1 MDMSKPLAYRMSPKT
16 LDDYVGQEHI
26 LGKDK
31 ILYRTIKA
39 DRLSSII
46 LWGPP
51 GCGKTSLARVIS
63 NTTKCKFLKINAV
76 TSGISDIKNAVE
88 TAQNALLNPSG
99 KCILFIDEIHR
110 FNKLQQDALLPY
122 VENGTII
129 LIGAT
134 TENPYFEVNKALISR
149 SMVFHLQPLTDE
161 DIFKVLKKSLT
172 SEDGLGSYNIK
183 IEDETLKKLAITSG
197 GDVRTALNGLE
208 VAVLTTQIDSNGII
222 NITDDILKECV
233 QTRKAVFDKKGDSH
247 YDNIS
252 AFIKSMRGSDVDA
265 ALFYL
270 ARALN
275 AGEDPVFM
283 ARRIVIA
290 AAEDVGMANP
300 NALVVAT
307 SAMQAVTMVGM
318 PEARI
323 LLSQAA
329 AYVASAPKS
338 NACIMAVDKAL
349 EMVRSQ
355 NTGQVPPYLRDAHY
369 GGAKKLGHGIGYK
382 YAHDYPEHYVKQQ
395 YLPDELKEERF
406 YVPTENGYEKKIKA
420 HLKHLRERE
429 E

>member
-149 SMVFHLQPLTDE
+149 SMVFHLQPLTDD

-208 VAVLTTQIDSNGII
+208 IAVLTTQIDSNGII

-323 LLSQAA
+323 ILAEA
-329 AYVASAPKS
+329 TVYVATSKKS
-338 NACIMAVDKAL
+338 NAAYLGIDKAL
-349 EMVRSQ
+349 ADVA
-355 NTGQVPPYLRDAHY
+355 NKDTGTIPMHIRNAPAEGMSKEGY
-369 GGAKKLGHGIGYK
+369 GIGYK
-382 YAHDYPEHYVKQQ
+382 YPHDYPKHWVEQQ
-395 YLPDELKEERF
+395 YLPDKMLGTK
-406 YVPTENGYEKKIKA
+406 YYIKDDTV
-420 HLKHLRERE
+420 E
-429 E
+429 